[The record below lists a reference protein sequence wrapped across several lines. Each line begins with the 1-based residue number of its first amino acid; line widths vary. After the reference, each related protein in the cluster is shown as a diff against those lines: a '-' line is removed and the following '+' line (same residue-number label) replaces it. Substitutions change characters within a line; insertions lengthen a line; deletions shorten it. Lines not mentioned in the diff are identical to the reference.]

1 MKLLPFSELG
11 KGKFGTVFL
20 VEEVSSFNKY
30 AAKFIKTRRR
40 TYKEKALE
48 EIEIL
53 KIVNHENIIKYVD
66 SFIDNSFVVILM
78 EYIDGGELFV
88 KIADEDYSL
97 TESDCVKFVKQICLG
112 AEYLHSLNIVHLDL
126 KVCEYQMSNIIKL
139 NDSF

>member
-1 MKLLPFSELG
+1 MWLRLIILSELG

-20 VEEVSSFNKY
+20 VEEISTLSKY

-40 TYKEKALE
+40 TFKEKALE

-66 SFIDNSFVVILM
+66 SFIDSSFVVILM

-97 TESDCVKFVKQICLG
+97 TESDCVKFVKQICQG

-126 KVCEYQMSNIIKL
+126 KVC
-139 NDSF
+139 